1 MSPVVERIN
10 QADSSQTHL
19 YDDDTFAY
27 TYHLRFT
34 IINDIYEIS
43 LP

>member
-1 MSPVVERIN
+1 MNPVVERIN
-10 QADSSQTHL
+10 QADSSLDLL
-19 YDDDTFAY
+19 YYDDTFAY

-43 LP
+43 